1 MCRLYGARLVG
12 HSIFVP
18 DGWDADDAVFRNG
31 EGMHKIGRDGR
42 IGLGTRGRT
51 ASALC
56 KSMKTVDVYFAKPGE
71 TFDELARRWSM
82 SPAVLVNMNRVDS
95 VINFR
100 HLDCPAGKFPKL
112 PTRHPVIKKLC
123 DPILAVSDA
132 IVKEVMH
139 YLDEAKETVIEE
151 YLDLFAVVQG
161 NIPKVSDWVTAR
173 WGGKKKFSIGAIRE
187 VHTNASGIPVS
198 FDIIYDKE
206 DAELAPDPHG
216 EPGTMIQNRDY
227 ETNVPLDRVV
237 FIQPL
242 AKSSGKHSPKK
253 RKREDEA

>member
-1 MCRLYGARLVG
+1 M
-12 HSIFVP
+12 
-18 DGWDADDAVFRNG
+18 FRNG

-56 KSMKTVDVYFAKPGE
+56 KSMKTADVYFAKPGE

-123 DPILAVSDA
+123 DPIIAVSDA

-139 YLDEAKETVIEE
+139 YLDASKEVDVYSTSGERLEAKETVIEE
-151 YLDLFAVVQG
+151 YHDLFAVVQG

-187 VHTNASGIPVS
+187 VHTNASGISVS